1 MKFEFTSSKYA
12 DSSIEF
18 MRYFNKVWNT
28 NKLYNACI
36 KIPYLVGACIVF
48 IAYLCAD
55 FDYFFDKLIYL
66 ITFGIVIF
74 SAIYFILKKCI
85 PNKKVIKNFY
95 KYNSKFYFTIKEDYL
110 IKESRYSTINIKLN
124 KIHKIEILKKSL
136 ILFSEDNTTIIF
148 IPKECLPVS
157 LNEFI
162 NLFRQNNKS
171 LIVNDYIKTYKKY
184 LKKVTV
190 VISLAMI
197 LTVITGYFLGKYI
210 DENNFKVY
218 DLKLE
223 NELKKEANGEA
234 IYESRNL
241 GINIYLPSNWSG
253 KYGIEELNDRINV
266 YYLPEGVQ
274 SSKTTLIFTLTKS
287 QDFYEKDMIL
297 SRLIENLNKEYKVFR
312 PEIIDTLKPGSLAYV
327 EYCSMI
333 RDISKIQIKG
343 I

>member
-12 DSSIEF
+12 DSCIEF
-18 MRYFNKVWNT
+18 IKYFNKVWNT

-36 KIPYLVGACIVF
+36 KIPYLVGVCIIF

-55 FDYFFDKLIYL
+55 FDYFFDKLTYL
-66 ITFGIVIF
+66 IIFGAVIF
-74 SAIYFILKKCI
+74 SAIYFILKKCT
-85 PNKKVIKNFY
+85 PSKKVIKNFY
-95 KYNSKFYFTIKEDYL
+95 KYNSAFSFTIEDDYL
-110 IKESRYSTINIKLN
+110 IRESKYSTINIKLN
-124 KIHKIEILKKSL
+124 KIQKIELLKKSL
-136 ILFSEDNTTIIF
+136 ILFSEDDTTIMF

-162 NLFRQNNKS
+162 NLFRKNNKL
-171 LIVNDYIKTYKKY
+171 LIINDYVKTYKKH

-197 LTVITGYFLGKYI
+197 LTVISGYCIGKYI
-210 DENNFKVY
+210 DKNNFKVY

-223 NELKKEANGEA
+223 NELRKESNGDA
-234 IYESRNL
+234 VYESRKM

-253 KYGIEELNDRINV
+253 KYGIEELNDRVNV
-266 YYLPEGVQ
+266 YYLPKGVQ

-287 QDFYEKDMIL
+287 REFYEQDMIL
-297 SRLIENLNKEYKVFR
+297 SRIIDNLNKEYKVFR

-327 EYCSMI
+327 EYCGMI